1 MDRILSIR
9 VPTTLAKE
17 IAALADRRGTTAT
30 RIMQAAIWTGLNPP
44 VVPPMSY
51 GVASPGA
58 TLAVVVTGHHGMVWT
73 TGQAAAQS
81 MATLPR

>member
-30 RIMQAAIWTGLNPP
+30 RIMQAAIWAGLNPS

-58 TLAVVVTGHHGMVWT
+58 TLAIVIMGHHGTVWT
-73 TGQAAAQS
+73 TGMS
-81 MATLPR
+81 VST